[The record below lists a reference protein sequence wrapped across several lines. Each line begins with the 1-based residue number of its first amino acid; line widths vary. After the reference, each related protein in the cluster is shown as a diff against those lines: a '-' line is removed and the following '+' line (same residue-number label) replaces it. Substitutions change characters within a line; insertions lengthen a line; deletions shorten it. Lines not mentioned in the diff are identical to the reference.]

1 MYTGLHTSLDYGR
14 RAGMEETRKITVEV
28 PQATL
33 ALAQEY
39 TGAGVTETVREGLK
53 HLAGAR
59 AQLEL
64 RKLRG
69 SFKFSV
75 DLNALREDRPVRKS
89 RK

>member
-1 MYTGLHTSLDYGR
+1 LNTSISYGSDTGMD
-14 RAGMEETRKITVEV
+14 ETRKITVEV
-28 PQATL
+28 PEAML
-33 ALAQEY
+33 ALAQDY

-53 HLAGAR
+53 RLAGAR